1 MKLFKIL
8 AIAAMA
14 MVSSACAQA
23 GVVVALSNLGPNGL
37 DVSKVGS
44 QSQNQTSSARTAV
57 GFTTTNP
64 FKVDSI
70 SAGMFG
76 ATFPSVV
83 NSRFGIFSNISG
95 VPGAL
100 ITESALVEVGEDGIY
115 TFSFSG
121 SSNTLLSAGSYW
133 ALPTVFGGGLAW
145 YRTPGFE
152 FPGTI
157 PTDPN
162 APGNPSGLSYVS
174 TKTTINSG
182 SSWNNDAART
192 FAIRGEVNPA
202 TVPEPALTSLLC
214 LSGIALI
221 RRRMKK

>member
-23 GVVVALSNLGPNGL
+23 GVVVALSNLGPDGL
-37 DVSKVGS
+37 DFSKVGS
-44 QSQNQTSSARTAV
+44 ASQDQTSSNRSAV

-76 ATFPSVV
+76 ATSPSVV
-83 NSRFGIFSNISG
+83 NSRFGIFSDNSG
-95 VPGAL
+95 VPGTL
-100 ITESALVEVGEDGIY
+100 ITESAISEIGELGIY

-121 SSNTLLSAGSYW
+121 SSNTLLAAGSYW
-133 ALPTVFGGGLAW
+133 ALPTLVGGGLSW
-145 YRTPGFE
+145 YRTAGFE

-174 TKTTINSG
+174 SKTTLNSG
-182 SSWNNDAART
+182 SSWNIDATRS

>member
-1 MKLFKIL
+1 
-8 AIAAMA
+8 
-14 MVSSACAQA
+14 
-23 GVVVALSNLGPNGL
+23 
-37 DVSKVGS
+37 
-44 QSQNQTSSARTAV
+44 
-57 GFTTTNP
+57 
-64 FKVDSI
+64 
-70 SAGMFG
+70 
-76 ATFPSVV
+76 
-83 NSRFGIFSNISG
+83 
-95 VPGAL
+95 L

-133 ALPTVFGGGLAW
+133 AMPTVFGGGLAW
-145 YRTPGFE
+145 YRTAGGGPLGSS
-152 FPGTI
+152 

-174 TKTTINSG
+174 TKVTNSFPN
-182 SSWNNDAART
+182 SWAEDTART